1 MFTGLRQKCSLYDTF
16 CCECHAR
23 VPLDISAFS
32 VRPPHRERVTSG
44 RSLVESERH
53 SVPLSAAALPT
64 DCGDCEPECISE
76 SIQCL
81 AAASVSLEK
90 KKEKEKKMVTICHDT
105 GLSGCQ

>member
-1 MFTGLRQKCSLYDTF
+1 MLHDSTKCTF
-16 CCECHAR
+16 GYIFYECHSG

-32 VRPPHRERVTSG
+32 VRPPHRDSVTSG
-44 RSLVESERH
+44 RSLAESERH

-81 AAASVSLEK
+81 VAASDSLEQQK
-90 KKEKEKKMVTICHDT
+90 RTMCHDT
-105 GLSGCQ
+105 GLSVLF

>member
-1 MFTGLRQKCSLYDTF
+1 MY
-16 CCECHAR
+16 ECHSC

-64 DCGDCEPECISE
+64 DCGDCEPERISE

-81 AAASVSLEK
+81 AAASVSLKKNKREKNK
-90 KKEKEKKMVTICHDT
+90 KKGPNMA
-105 GLSGCQ
+105 